1 MALRASLA
9 SRPLEPPAGDEG
21 SLAERARRGDREA
34 FGLLVVAHQRG
45 ITRLA
50 YRILGDADLADSVAQ
65 ETFLRAWQR
74 RRRFRGDGPF
84 GGWLGR
90 IAVNLCRDQL
100 RRKRLVWSETE
111 LPQPAVGGLSPLAAA
126 LDGDPSP
133 EAASLSRD
141 LGRRI
146 AAAMAAL
153 PRKQREVFAL
163 RFYEELPLADIAAA
177 LRVDLGTVKTHL
189 FRATRRL
196 RQTLEADH
204 GTHR

>member
-1 MALRASLA
+1 MARPALA
-9 SRPLEPPAGDEG
+9 SPAGDDAAV
-21 SLAERARRGDREA
+21 LADRARRGDREA
-34 FGLLVVAHQRG
+34 FGRLVVAHQRD

-84 GGWLGR
+84 GGWIGR

-100 RRKRLVWSETE
+100 RRKRLVWSETDLSQPLSGE
-111 LPQPAVGGLSPLAAA
+111 LGPLAAA
-126 LDGDPSP
+126 LDGGPTP
-133 EAASLSRD
+133 EVASLSRD

-163 RFYEELPLADIAAA
+163 RFYDELPLADIAAV
-177 LRVDLGTVKTHL
+177 LRVDVGTVKTHL
-189 FRATRRL
+189 FRATRRVRL
-196 RQTLEADH
+196 TLEAVY
-204 GTHR
+204 GNLR